1 MNTQHVYNY
10 SLFGDF
16 YNGKS
21 LYMHLFHQL
30 PGQTVFRQLDYLK
43 AVRTL
48 KEELGGHIVQ
58 ELHQTGIQCGK
69 KKEEQERTVFVME
82 GCLLLEMAPNWAILY
97 HCTTSPEALIVQ
109 IKEQL
114 SGIRKRARRKQYE
127 INIITSGPY
136 GLELSDMEIK
146 RTKIDL
152 DLYYENDFKPVDET
166 IRTRLNEKSSKGIVL
181 LHGLPGTGK
190 TTYLRYL
197 VGRIRKRVLFLPPDI
212 AGRMSHPDLVKLLV
226 DNPDSVLI
234 IEDAESIIM
243 QRRLGG
249 DSAVSSLLNISDGLM
264 SDFMSAQLICTFN
277 SGLENIDP
285 ALMRKGRLIAR
296 YEFGKLSVE
305 KATRLSNHLGFS
317 NCITEPMTVAEI
329 TNQKERSYEQPGR
342 TRIGFR
348 TGAAAGS

>member
-1 MNTQHVYNY
+1 MY
-10 SLFGDF
+10 LFG
-16 YNGKS
+16 
-21 LYMHLFHQL
+21 QL
-30 PGQTVFRQLDYLK
+30 PSQTVIRQLDYQK
-43 AVRTL
+43 AVRSL
-48 KEELGGHIVQ
+48 KEKFGSNILQ
-58 ELHQTGIQCGK
+58 ALHQTGIECGSR
-69 KKEEQERTVFVME
+69 KEEEERTVFVFE
-82 GCLLLEMAPNWAILY
+82 GELVLEMGADYAILY
-97 HCTTSPEALIVQ
+97 HAAASSAQLAAQ

-114 SGIRKRARRKQYE
+114 TGTRKRARRKQYE
-127 INIITSGPY
+127 INIITSGSY

-152 DLYYENDFKPVDET
+152 DLYYEDEFKET
-166 IRTRLNEKSSKGIVL
+166 DKTICKKLNEKNGKGIVL

-212 AGRMSHPDLVKLLV
+212 AGRMSHPELVKLLI
-226 DNPDSVLI
+226 DNPESVLI
-234 IEDAESIIM
+234 IEDAESILM

-264 SDFMSAQLICTFN
+264 SDFMRAQLICTFN

-305 KATRLSNHLGFS
+305 KATRLSRHLGFS

-329 TNQKERSYEQPGR
+329 TNQQERSYEQPGR
-342 TRIGFR
+342 TMIGFR
-348 TGAAAGS
+348 AGAAAGS